1 MKDRFRFLEFN
12 IGIIFISSSA
22 VLGRYITL
30 DSTQATWWRCFIAGI
45 CLCFMSLFLKKSLA
59 FNWRAHGKVMLVT
72 SAMMAA
78 HWTAY
83 FYSLDYSNVSVAL
96 MTLYTFPAFTAIIEP
111 LVLRKRIP
119 WKDVVL
125 AVITLLAIYIIAPS
139 FSVSSDMNIAIG
151 LGLFSSLMYSLR
163 NIWITTITPHYSG
176 TTIMTYQMG
185 WMAIL
190 LSFAFIWQPMDL
202 VHIDW
207 VAIIILGVVTTAFG
221 HTLFM
226 RGLAFYKATTASIL
240 ASIVPVYAIT
250 LGYLI
255 LDEVPSVRTIIG
267 GSIIIAIVL
276 IKALE
281 KQTLNDR

>member
-1 MKDRFRFLEFN
+1 MGDKFRFIEFN
-12 IGIIFISSSA
+12 VGILFISSSA

-30 DSTQATWWRCFIAGI
+30 DSTQATWWRCLIACI
-45 CLCFMSLFLKKSLA
+45 TLWLLSLIVKESLS
-59 FNWRAHGKVMLVT
+59 FNWRAHGKVMLIT

-111 LVLRKRIP
+111 LVLKKRIP
-119 WKDVVL
+119 WKDIML
-125 AVITLLAIYIIAPS
+125 AVITLGAIYVIAPP
-139 FSVSSDMNIAIG
+139 FSVSSDMNLAIG

-185 WMAIL
+185 LMAL
-190 LSFAFIWQPMDL
+190 FLSVAFIWRPIDL
-202 VHIDW
+202 VEIDW
-207 VAIIILGVVTTAFG
+207 VAILILGIVTTAFG

-226 RGLAFYKATTASIL
+226 RGLGYYQATTASIL
-240 ASIVPVYAIT
+240 ASIVPVYAIS

-255 LDEVPSVRTIIG
+255 LDEVPSIRTLVG
-267 GSIIIAIVL
+267 GSVILAIVL
-276 IKALE
+276 VKAME
-281 KQTLNDR
+281 KKPIEN